1 MAYGITALVG
11 VLSLGLARIPA
22 ALIVIGPLF
31 AAEGLLRLMSAPRFR
46 AFDRQL
52 MAALQEHRDDELLA
66 LYGRQR
72 FLLWG
77 GSRYQ
82 MLDKLGLIYAHL
94 GNMAAAAEA
103 YRDAFEE
110 APGKKQVEIAIKL
123 ADALRE
129 SGELEQAE
137 RMYRQIFDVTQAHAP
152 TAQHLGRLI
161 IQRHGDV
168 REALEVLKRAEAAVA
183 ADEAGGALRAELA
196 LMLAGQGLR
205 DEGREILKKARANLA
220 GSQDHL
226 GLLEEAESAL
236 GQSST
241 HTNPAT
247 ANPATASPATAS
259 PAGD

>member
-1 MAYGITALVG
+1 MVV
-11 VLSLGLARIPA
+11 VLSLGIGRVPA
-22 ALIVIGPLF
+22 LLIVLGPLF
-31 AAEGLLRLMSAPRFR
+31 AAEGLLRLMSTPRLR
-46 AFDRQL
+46 AFEREL
-52 MAALQEHRDDELLA
+52 MAALQEHREHELLK
-66 LYGRQR
+66 LYAGQR
-72 FLLWG
+72 FLLWAG
-77 GSRYQ
+77 PRYL

-137 RMYRQIFDVTQAHAP
+137 RMYRQIFEVTQEHAP
-152 TAQHLGRLI
+152 TGQHLARLI

-168 REALEVLKRAEAAVA
+168 RAALEVLKQAEAAVG

-205 DEGREILKKARANLA
+205 DEAREILEKARTNLA
-220 GSQDHL
+220 GSTDHL

-236 GQSST
+236 GE
-241 HTNPAT
+241 
-247 ANPATASPATAS
+247 SPSAPTS
-259 PAGD
+259 